1 MTRRAGASPARLAG
15 MVLVLVLAAVAAVA
29 VAMLT
34 GAPDAAPDAAS
45 ELVTVERVVD
55 GDTVLVE
62 IDGRVERVRYVGID
76 APELA
81 PVDAG
86 RTADCFG
93 PEARERHAELVAGR
107 QLRMTR
113 DHSDRDRFDRLLRHA
128 WVEVD
133 GEWVHVGELL
143 VAAGAARARSYP
155 PDTALDSRLA
165 AAERRASDGGAGLW
179 GACDAG

>member
-1 MTRRAGASPARLAG
+1 MTRREGAVPARLAG
-15 MVLVLVLAAVAAVA
+15 MVIVLILVPVVVVA

-34 GAPDAAPDAAS
+34 DAPDAAPDDAS

-76 APELA
+76 APELVPA
-81 PVDAG
+81 DGG
-86 RTADCFG
+86 RAADCFG
-93 PEARERHAELVAGR
+93 LEARERHAELVAGR
-107 QLRMTR
+107 QLRITR

-128 WVEVD
+128 WVDVD
-133 GEWVHVGELL
+133 GEWGHVGELL
-143 VAAGAARARSYP
+143 VAGGAARARSYP
-155 PDTALDSRLA
+155 PDTALDGRLA
-165 AAERRASDGGAGLW
+165 DAERRARGGGAGLW